1 MKIIF
6 MFSCS
11 GMFLVPGFIGVLK
24 LANEIN
30 RMGISF
36 LLYLSKSLLKKIK
49 GNATGKGS
57 SNNYST

>member
-30 RMGISF
+30 RMAYKLPF
-36 LLYLSKSLLKKIK
+36 VPF
-49 GNATGKGS
+49 
-57 SNNYST
+57 